1 MSQLKGRKCPRQL
14 EPLHRGLE
22 LREPEQ
28 KVRQEYKLGKRRD
41 QFVFSQAL
49 LLGVCPPCAALGSP
63 SPTIGPKK

>member
-28 KVRQEYKLGKRRD
+28 KVRQEG
-41 QFVFSQAL
+41 
-49 LLGVCPPCAALGSP
+49 
-63 SPTIGPKK
+63 